1 MKNSFDDLNR
11 AMRVLNQI
19 SGQNKIL
26 TDFHRSTFAMIG
38 ESRMAN
44 LAVSRVIDENIR
56 LLSATNSL
64 IAKDPL
70 IMEAV
75 SAKWSAVAAIAG
87 AYETP
92 ALARLHE
99 SLYTRNPYAFSDY
112 ISSITLSKICAPDL
126 AVLKAFEHTQIISS
140 MYPKGL
146 SSAIRGVHVGT
157 ISRISKSNKL
167 TFNADRKEFYITA
180 EPEQT
185 ATIPETNI
193 ICSGIELLAELK
205 EDELVR
211 FQSYISECPSM
222 AVAHEVGRR
231 IKEIIS
237 TWNESVDFD
246 RDVYYHGRGLKDG
259 DCPYTNSGLRQAPYG
274 VTGQGRY
281 NFAGQSRYYFSDK
294 KKGVMAEIKKHS
306 DATKI
311 QIVKLKPR
319 EHVRMLDLSM
329 QITKPNK
336 FLDFCRYVPDYSKYS
351 QMRSEYLIPSFV
363 ADCCYSSNIDGI
375 KYYGSK
381 EYTNYVTWD
390 DRHFDFLRIDEIIP
404 VVKLSEITE

>member
-1 MKNSFDDLNR
+1 MKNPLDDLNR
-11 AMRVLNQI
+11 AMRALNLI
-19 SGQNKIL
+19 SGQSKIL
-26 TDFHRSTFAMIG
+26 TDFHRSTFALFEKTHMP
-38 ESRMAN
+38 N
-44 LAVSRVIDENIR
+44 LAINSVIDKNLSLI
-56 LLSATNSL
+56 SATNSM

-70 IMEAV
+70 VIEAV
-75 SAKWSAVAAIAG
+75 SAKWNAIA
-87 AYETP
+87 AMVTTYKTP
-92 ALARLHE
+92 ALEQLHA
-99 SLYTRNPYAFSDY
+99 SLYTHNPYAFTDY
-112 ISSITLSKICAPDL
+112 LSSITLSKICAPDL
-126 AVLKAFEHTQIISS
+126 ALLKAFEHTQIISS

-146 SSAIRGVHVGT
+146 SAAIRGVHVGT

-193 ICSGIELLAELK
+193 ICSGIELLAELN

-222 AVAHEVGRR
+222 ASAHEVGRK
-231 IKEIIS
+231 INEIIS
-237 TWNESVDFD
+237 TWGESVDFD

-259 DCPYTNSGLRQAPYG
+259 ECPYTTSGLRQAPYG

-306 DATKI
+306 DASRI

-336 FLDFCRYVPDYSKYS
+336 FLDFCRYIPDYSKYS

-363 ADCCYSSNIDGI
+363 ADCCYCSNIDGI

-390 DRHFDFLRIDEIIP
+390 DRHFDFLKIDDIIP
-404 VVKLSEITE
+404 VVKLSEINE